1 MARRGLFNHPFNRSA
16 GRPEDSIGFAALLRA
31 CMSAAKG
38 NSTQLPL
45 PTAQLQTNF
54 DGACESARTM
64 HAEPHQRPSST
75 TALPNAFF
83 FHPRYAAGVALSITA
98 GAVTGFI
105 AIILFLVISRYLWRL
120 IKARLRAARAA
131 AFSPEESPDGRPV
144 SSPELA
150 PVSLPVS
157 QAVLAEF
164 MEAGVFSPPPVQP
177 PRSLLCGTPPSLG
190 GHTGAVTALQVL
202 SGAAKE

>member
-1 MARRGLFNHPFNRSA
+1 M
-16 GRPEDSIGFAALLRA
+16 
-31 CMSAAKG
+31 
-38 NSTQLPL
+38 
-45 PTAQLQTNF
+45 
-54 DGACESARTM
+54 
-64 HAEPHQRPSST
+64 
-75 TALPNAFF
+75 
-83 FHPRYAAGVALSITA
+83 
-98 GAVTGFI
+98 TGFF

-120 IKARLRAARAA
+120 IKARLRAALAEGA